1 MLIIFNTMETHIDKV
16 FSYKCNSA
24 FATSKPFWLI
34 RLEEAFKIYFFPI
47 HSQDIRL
54 INLKKYGKT
63 HDSKAYQFNKS
74 FELIVPGEPQISSI
88 LNLHQNGVKGL

>member
-1 MLIIFNTMETHIDKV
+1 MKYV
-16 FSYKCNSA
+16 FH
-24 FATSKPFWLI
+24 F
-34 RLEEAFKIYFFPI
+34 
-47 HSQDIRL
+47 QDVRL

-74 FELIVPGEPQISSI
+74 IELIVPGEPQISSI